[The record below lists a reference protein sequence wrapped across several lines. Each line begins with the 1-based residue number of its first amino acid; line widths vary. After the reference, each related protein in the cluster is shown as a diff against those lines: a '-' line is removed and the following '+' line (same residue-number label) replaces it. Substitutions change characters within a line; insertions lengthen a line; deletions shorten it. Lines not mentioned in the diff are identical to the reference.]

1 MDETSQK
8 IVDAAMV
15 LIREKG
21 YVATTT
27 KEIAKTAGV
36 NECTLFRKFQS
47 KKEIVLEGVSQAQWR
62 AGITPDIFEKVSW
75 ELTTDLE
82 MFMRMYMDRMTPEFV
97 NLSIGLRAPQIYEE
111 TAPFIQKVPQA
122 FLTAFTDYL
131 RKMQE
136 KGKLPETE
144 IDTFAVTFFSAV
156 FGYTFLRA
164 SFGEAFVKVGQD
176 AYIRHS
182 VQMLVKGLERVC

>member
-1 MDETSQK
+1 M
-8 IVDAAMV
+8 IRNPAMV

-36 NECTLFRKFQS
+36 KEWTLFRKFQS

-82 MFMRMYMDRMTPEFV
+82 MFMRMYMDRM
-97 NLSIGLRAPQIYEE
+97 LISGIACRCLCRG
-111 TAPFIQKVPQA
+111 
-122 FLTAFTDYL
+122 
-131 RKMQE
+131 
-136 KGKLPETE
+136 
-144 IDTFAVTFFSAV
+144 
-156 FGYTFLRA
+156 
-164 SFGEAFVKVGQD
+164 
-176 AYIRHS
+176 
-182 VQMLVKGLERVC
+182 

>member
-1 MDETSQK
+1 MKKFCKTV
-8 IVDAAMV
+8 IRNPAMV

-82 MFMRMYMDRMTPEFV
+82 MFMRMYMDRM
-97 NLSIGLRAPQIYEE
+97 LISGIACRCLCRG
-111 TAPFIQKVPQA
+111 
-122 FLTAFTDYL
+122 
-131 RKMQE
+131 
-136 KGKLPETE
+136 
-144 IDTFAVTFFSAV
+144 
-156 FGYTFLRA
+156 
-164 SFGEAFVKVGQD
+164 
-176 AYIRHS
+176 
-182 VQMLVKGLERVC
+182 